1 MTIIC
6 VGVNGLG
13 RIGKGV
19 LLQLLNDPTICIRAI
34 NVPSVSNDQLESYLN
49 HDSIYQSTNK
59 IKVTVENSEYVSIGR
74 HLLVRIYHTRN
85 VSELE
90 WRDDGVTHL
99 FECSGQYLTT
109 DKAKL
114 HDVDYLIMSAP
125 PKDLDVTPMYCPGV
139 NENNYNGESIISLAS
154 CTTNCL
160 TPFLKKVI
168 QTTHTLEDVNFITI
182 HASTASQSIVD
193 EANTNKRTSRS
204 VWNNIIPHTTGA
216 QKTINYLL
224 PSIHNKVK
232 GTSIRV
238 PINTVS
244 MIDVNIRFNEPVDKD
259 TLLNSLATD
268 EVFTISK
275 EKLVSTDYIGS
286 TTPSILDKSCTMQLT
301 PQTIKF
307 ALWYDNEWSFCTQ
320 MIRMVKI
327 MHHKTTKKHNS
338 LSDVDFARKRV
349 FIRCDFNCP
358 EGDDFRIHS
367 AIPTIQY
374 VIKQHA
380 SHIILATHYGR
391 PINQNEYST
400 RKFINKLEN
409 LLNTKVNFLPRGLD
423 STDNQDIIEN
433 GVYLME
439 NTRYHDYETK
449 PRDDW
454 HQGFYVDVFCNEAF
468 SCSHRNHTSMTKIQA
483 KEMCLGLCFEKE
495 INALD
500 LFKANENTIQKVNKM
515 VIFGGNKI
523 DDKLP
528 MLRFLANT
536 VDVIFLAGNT
546 LNHREDYAHV
556 LKELGNKNATLILAE
571 DGFGNVEDNEGE
583 YIPDINKPNVNWIIK
598 DVGPKTILTLQKL
611 IATMD
616 IVFWNGTLG
625 IVESP
630 TYKRGSL
637 LLLHALEHCK
647 ANVIIGGGDTAG
659 FVNQYPNTL
668 SHIST
673 GGGASIHYL
682 GI

>member
-1 MTIIC
+1 MTIIS

-34 NVPSVSNDQLESYLN
+34 NVPSVSNEELESYLN

-59 IKVTVENSEYVSIGR
+59 IKVTVENSDYVSIGR

-338 LSDVDFARKRV
+338 LSDIDFARKRV

-374 VIKQHA
+374 ILKQHA

-400 RKFINKLEN
+400 RKFIDKLEN

-556 LKELGNKNATLILAE
+556 LNELGNKNARLILAE

-637 LLLHALEHCK
+637 LLLHTLEHCK

>member
-1 MTIIC
+1 MTIIS

-34 NVPSVSNDQLESYLN
+34 NVPSVSNEELESYLN

-59 IKVTVENSEYVSIGR
+59 IKVTVENSDYVSIGR

-374 VIKQHA
+374 ILKQHA

-400 RKFINKLEN
+400 RKFIDKLEN

-556 LKELGNKNATLILAE
+556 LNELGNKNARLILAE

-637 LLLHALEHCK
+637 LLLHTLEHCK

>member
-1 MTIIC
+1 MF
-6 VGVNGLG
+6 
-13 RIGKGV
+13 
-19 LLQLLNDPTICIRAI
+19 A
-34 NVPSVSNDQLESYLN
+34 
-49 HDSIYQSTNK
+49 
-59 IKVTVENSEYVSIGR
+59 
-74 HLLVRIYHTRN
+74 
-85 VSELE
+85 VSE
-90 WRDDGVTHL
+90 
-99 FECSGQYLTT
+99 
-109 DKAKL
+109 
-114 HDVDYLIMSAP
+114 
-125 PKDLDVTPMYCPGV
+125 
-139 NENNYNGESIISLAS
+139 
-154 CTTNCL
+154 
-160 TPFLKKVI
+160 
-168 QTTHTLEDVNFITI
+168 
-182 HASTASQSIVD
+182 
-193 EANTNKRTSRS
+193 
-204 VWNNIIPHTTGA
+204 
-216 QKTINYLL
+216 
-224 PSIHNKVK
+224 
-232 GTSIRV
+232 
-238 PINTVS
+238 
-244 MIDVNIRFNEPVDKD
+244 
-259 TLLNSLATD
+259 
-268 EVFTISK
+268 
-275 EKLVSTDYIGS
+275 EKLVSADYIGT

-338 LSDVDFARKRV
+338 LLDIEFARKRV

-358 EGDDFRIHS
+358 EGDDFRIQS
-367 AIPTIQY
+367 AIPTIQHI
-374 VIKQHA
+374 IKQHA

-391 PINQNEYST
+391 PINQKDYST
-400 RKFINKLEN
+400 RKFIDKLEN
-409 LLNTKVNFLPRGLD
+409 LLNTKVMFLPRGLD
-423 STDNQDIIEN
+423 STDNEDIIEN

-449 PRDDW
+449 PNDDW
-454 HQGFYVDVFCNEAF
+454 FQGFYVDVFCNEAF
-468 SCSHRNHTSMTKIQA
+468 SCSHRNHTSMTKIKANEQ
-483 KEMCLGLCFEKE
+483 CLGFCFEKE
-495 INALD
+495 INALE
-500 LFKANENTIQKVNKM
+500 LFKANKDTMRKLNKM
-515 VIFGGNKI
+515 VILGGNKI

-536 VDVIFLAGNT
+536 VDIIFLAGNT

-556 LKELGNKNATLILAE
+556 IKELGSKNATLILAE

-682 GI
+682 GV

>member
-34 NVPSVSNDQLESYLN
+34 NVPSVSNEQLESYLN
-49 HDSIYQSTNK
+49 HDSIYQSSNK
-59 IKVTVENSEYVSIGR
+59 VKVTVENSDYVSIGR

-85 VSELE
+85 ASDLE

-109 DKAKL
+109 DKAKQ
-114 HDVDYLIMSAP
+114 HDVNYLIMSAP

-160 TPFLKKVI
+160 TPFLKKLI
-168 QTTHTLEDVNFITI
+168 QTTHTIEDVNFITI

-244 MIDVNIRFNEPVDKD
+244 MIDVNIRFNESVDKD

-268 EVFTISK
+268 EIFTISK
-275 EKLVSTDYIGS
+275 EKLVSADYIGS
-286 TTPSILDKSCTMQLT
+286 TTPSILDKSCTLQLT

-320 MIRMVKI
+320 MIRMVKL

-338 LSDVDFARKRV
+338 LLDVDFARKRV

-374 VIKQHA
+374 ILKQHA

-400 RKFINKLEN
+400 RKFIDKLEN
-409 LLNTKVNFLPRGLD
+409 LLNTNVRFLPRGLD

-483 KEMCLGLCFEKE
+483 KEQCLGFCFEKE

-500 LFKANENTIQKVNKM
+500 LFKANENTIRKLKKM
-515 VIFGGNKI
+515 VILGGNKI

-546 LNHREDYAHV
+546 LNHREDYGDV
-556 LKELGNKNATLILAE
+556 LKELASKNATLILAE

-583 YIPDINKPNVNWIIK
+583 YIPDLNKPNVNWIIK

>member
-59 IKVTVENSEYVSIGR
+59 IKVTVENSDYVSIGR

-338 LSDVDFARKRV
+338 LSDIDFARKRV

-374 VIKQHA
+374 ILKQHA

-400 RKFINKLEN
+400 RKFIDKLEN

-500 LFKANENTIQKVNKM
+500 LFKANQNTIQKVNKM

-682 GI
+682 GN

>member
-1 MTIIC
+1 MTILS

-19 LLQLLNDPTICIRAI
+19 LIQLINDPTICIRAI
-34 NVPSVSNDQLESYLN
+34 NVPSISNEELENYLN
-49 HDSIYQSTNK
+49 HDSTHQSSTK
-59 IKVTVENSEYVSIGR
+59 IKITVENSDYVSIGR
-74 HLLVRIYHTRN
+74 HLLVRIYHTRE
-85 VSELE
+85 VSDLN
-90 WRDDGVTHL
+90 WREDGVTHL
-99 FECSGQYLTT
+99 FECTGKYLTT
-109 DKAKL
+109 DKAKK

-125 PKDLDVTPMYCPGV
+125 PTDLDITPMFCPGV
-139 NENNYNGESIISLAS
+139 NENKYNGESIISLAS

-168 QTTHTLEDVNFITI
+168 QTTHNIEDVNFITV

-216 QKTINYLL
+216 QKTVNYLL
-224 PSIHNKVK
+224 PSVTDKVK

-244 MIDVNIRFNEPVDKD
+244 MIDVNIRFTEPVDKD
-259 TLLNSLATD
+259 TLVKSLATD
-268 EVFTISK
+268 DVFTISE
-275 EKLVSTDYIGS
+275 EKLVSADYIGTS
-286 TTPSILDKSCTMQLT
+286 APSILDKSCTMQLT

-307 ALWYDNEWSFCTQ
+307 GLWYDNEWSFCAQ

-338 LSDVDFARKRV
+338 LLDVEFARKRV

-358 EGDDFRIHS
+358 EGDDFRIQS

-374 VIKQHA
+374 ILNQHA

-391 PINQNEYST
+391 PKNQEEYST
-400 RKFINKLEN
+400 RKFVDKLEN
-409 LLNTKVNFLPRGLD
+409 LLNTKVTFLPRGLD
-423 STDNQDIIEN
+423 STDNEDIIEN

-449 PRDDW
+449 PKDNW
-454 HQGFYVDVFCNEAF
+454 QQGFYVDVFCNEAF

-483 KEMCLGLCFEKE
+483 KEQCLGFCFEKE

-500 LFKANENTIQKVNKM
+500 LFKANKDTMRKLRKM
-515 VIFGGNKI
+515 VILGGNKI

-536 VDVIFLAGNT
+536 VDIIFLAGNT
-546 LNHREDYAHV
+546 LNHREDYATII
-556 LKELGNKNATLILAE
+556 KELGSKNASLIMAE
-571 DGFGNVEDNEGE
+571 DGFGNVEDNEGD

-616 IVFWNGTLG
+616 IIFWNGTLG

-630 TYKRGSL
+630 VYKRGSL

-647 ANVIIGGGDTAG
+647 ADVIIGGGDTAG